1 MDPPAG
7 VEEQAPA
14 LQPTLR
20 LLVGLLI
27 PCLLLLF
34 LLNCLLLLGWRPTCR
49 RVGRRELGQGP
60 PAPPQLFQVV
70 SGSAVLRQD
79 GNGRVVLQQ
88 LLQPAEG
95 PGGLHAFPPPL
106 SCSGRAAAPSG
117 SRSRGTPRP
126 HRNSQA
132 PLRGHPGNGASRG
145 TGSSSSDQGK
155 QSLLAPPN
163 TPVSGSGTA
172 GTPDGT
178 FSRCHTSTQN
188 KVCRSSRPV
197 SATHPQAVP
206 FEHGSSIRCD
216 DQRALLNSA
225 NFTASQGPGLDSDF
239 GASAGVSVR
248 ILSDYE
254 GSPGTPLLGRLFE
267 WDYYDPT
274 YQREDQL
281 HRQLPPI
288 HSKQYWL

>member
-7 VEEQAPA
+7 VEEQTRA

-34 LLNCLLLLGWRPTCR
+34 LLNLLLLLGWRPTCR
-49 RVGRRELGQGP
+49 RVGRRELGQAP
-60 PAPPQLFQVV
+60 PASPQLFQVV

-79 GNGRVVLQQ
+79 GKGRVVLQQ

-95 PGGLHAFPPPL
+95 PGGPRAFPLPM
-106 SCSGRAAAPSG
+106 SCSGRAAASSG

-126 HRNSQA
+126 HRSSQA

-145 TGSSSSDQGK
+145 TVSSSSDQDK
-155 QSLLAPPN
+155 QTILVPPN
-163 TPVSGSGTA
+163 TPESGSGT
-172 GTPDGT
+172 GGIPDGT

-206 FEHGSSIRCD
+206 FEHGSSIRCE
-216 DQRALLNSA
+216 DQRAQLNSA

-248 ILSDYE
+248 ILSDCE
-254 GSPGTPLLGRLFE
+254 ASPGTPLLGRLFE

-274 YQREDQL
+274 YKREDQL
-281 HRQLPPI
+281 SRQLPPVR
-288 HSKQYWL
+288 SKQYWL

>member
-7 VEEQAPA
+7 VEEQALA

-49 RVGRRELGQGP
+49 RVGRRELGQAP
-60 PAPPQLFQVV
+60 PASPQLFQVV
-70 SGSAVLRQD
+70 SGSAVLRQGD
-79 GNGRVVLQQ
+79 NGRVVLQQ

-95 PGGLHAFPPPL
+95 PGGLRAFPLPL
-106 SCSGRAAAPSG
+106 SCSGRAAPSSG
-117 SRSRGTPRP
+117 SRSRGATRP
-126 HRNSQA
+126 HRSSQA
-132 PLRGHPGNGASRG
+132 PLRGHPGNGTPRG
-145 TGSSSSDQGK
+145 TVSSSSDQDK
-155 QSLLAPPN
+155 QPILVPPN
-163 TPVSGSGTA
+163 TPVSGSGT
-172 GTPDGT
+172 GDIPDGT
-178 FSRCHTSTQN
+178 FSHCHTSTQN

-206 FEHGSSIRCD
+206 FEHGSSIQCE
-216 DQRALLNSA
+216 DQRVQFNSA

-248 ILSDYE
+248 ILSDCE

-274 YQREDQL
+274 YKREDQL

-288 HSKQYWL
+288 QSKQYWL